1 MILILFRHGHKG
13 LSPMNDPDLTL
24 KGFEQAEILVDLIE
38 KTTLPQPTHCWF
50 SPRIRTQQT
59 LAKAIDKYK
68 TVSICKKELDLKSPR
83 ESLVDFRHR
92 IQNFCSEIVA
102 RRAQNEVHFI
112 CTHYDWIEE
121 VLTLIDTNKDL
132 NSFEFL
138 NWSPGQYLAFKLLSS
153 DKHTLWK
160 VSNKGILV

>member
-1 MILILFRHGHKG
+1 
-13 LSPMNDPDLTL
+13 MNDPDLTL

-59 LAKAIDKYK
+59 LAKVIDKYK
-68 TVSICKKELDLKSPR
+68 TVSTSKNELDLKSHR
-83 ESLVDFRHR
+83 ESLIDFRHR
-92 IQNFCSEIVA
+92 IQKFCSEIVA

-121 VLTLIDTNKDL
+121 VLTLIDTDKDL
-132 NSFEFL
+132 NSFEFS
-138 NWSPGQYLAFKLLSS
+138 NWSPGQYLAFEILSS
-153 DKHTLWK
+153 DKNAPWK
-160 VSNKGILV
+160 ILRKGVLS